1 MNHVDGSV
9 WFENKMM
16 VQASFMFFLKFVL
29 KFLECIILQDSPSE
43 LYFSLN
49 HNKNLLHQ

>member
-9 WFENKMM
+9 WFENKMR
-16 VQASFMFFLKFVL
+16 VQASFMFFLKIFL
-29 KFLECIILQDSPSE
+29 KFLECTVSHDGASK

-49 HNKNLLHQ
+49 HNNNLLHQ